1 MTFSH
6 ESVELEYYIREGI
19 SPVHYDL
26 SDLNKHFQ
34 TRASLYRL
42 LGLVPSFLKGKDII
56 EVGPGSGHNSIYT
69 ATLIPRTYDVVEPN
83 PVARNDIVK
92 VFGNLSTKHT
102 YPNIVPQCVED
113 LKSDKQYDI
122 AICEGWLGGIDDY
135 EKSMLIKLSSFVK
148 SGGVM
153 LITLYSPI
161 GGMATFLRR
170 LLGYRLITKN
180 DSMEKKINILEKAFS
195 SHLNTM
201 SSMSRSHKHWIQ
213 DSLLNPHI
221 YVGIST
227 PRIFTKILGEKF
239 VIYQSVPRFATDW
252 RWYKSLHSQQRKFN
266 ESFLTEYDKI
276 SHCMIDFR
284 MDGVKRSIKK
294 NKELEKFCFDFAMLA
309 KDYED
314 LGHGEYMSNVEPLL
328 SKIIRNIESDLTHT
342 AKNALHEVSALLK
355 KKVVD
360 IDDVAGMS
368 EFPDLFGREQ
378 CYLSFTRE

>member
-42 LGLVPSFLKGKDII
+42 LGLVPSFLNGKDII

-69 ATLIPRTYDVVEPN
+69 ATLIPRTYDLVEPN
-83 PVARNDIVK
+83 PVARNDIAK

-135 EKSMLIKLSSFVK
+135 EKNMLIKLSSFVK
-148 SGGVM
+148 SGGLM
-153 LITLYSPI
+153 FITLYSPI

-180 DSMEKKINILEKAFS
+180 DPMKKKINILEKAFS

-213 DSLLNPHI
+213 DSILNPHI

-227 PRIFTKILGEKF
+227 PRLFTKILGDKF
-239 VIYQSVPRFATDW
+239 VIYQSVPRFASDW
-252 RWYKSLHSQQRKFN
+252 RWYKSLHGQQRKFN
-266 ESFLTEYDKI
+266 EIFLTEYDKI

-294 NKELEKFCFDFAMLA
+294 NKQLEKFCFEFAMLA

-314 LGHGEYMSNVEPLL
+314 LGHEKYMSNVEPLL
-328 SKIIRNIESDLTHT
+328 SKIIRNVESDLTHT
-342 AKNALHEVSALLK
+342 AKNALREVSALLK
-355 KKVVD
+355 KKVVEV
-360 IDDVAGMS
+360 DDVADMS
-368 EFPDLFGREQ
+368 EFPSFFGREQ
-378 CYLSFTRE
+378 CYLSITRE